1 MARRAVM
8 TSQVMEFAPPA
19 REALWM
25 DGFLSPA
32 SAAGPAGAG
41 GLLAAARRA
50 RRFSQMH
57 LALEAGI
64 SPRHLSYV
72 ETGKSRPSPGLVLR
86 LCEAL
91 GLPPREADGV
101 LLAAGH
107 APAHRETPL
116 EAPAMAEVLAALR
129 LILARHDPLP
139 AVAFDAAWD
148 VVMVNQAYAPA
159 LDACLAAGADPGAGT
174 MPRPVL
180 ALLPAP
186 RPNLLRLLCH
196 PAGARRLLAN
206 WPEVAR
212 ALLDRVQREARL
224 PTADPARRPPI
235 EEALAQPGIAALIRQ
250 RPLGAAA
257 PLVVPVAFQA
267 PDGPKRFLTT
277 IATLGTAQDLTLRE
291 LRIETYHPA

>member
-1 MARRAVM
+1 MESARRPGQA
-8 TSQVMEFAPPA
+8 AG
-19 REALWM
+19 M
-25 DGFLSPA
+25 DGYPNSQ
-32 SAAGPAGAG
+32 GAGA
-41 GLLAAARRA
+41 LLARARRA
-50 RRFSQMH
+50 RRLSQMN
-57 LALEAGI
+57 LALETGI
-64 SPRHLSYV
+64 STRHLSFV
-72 ETGKSRPSPGLVLR
+72 ETGRSRPSPGLVLR
-86 LCEAL
+86 LCEVL
-91 GLPPREADGV
+91 EVPPREADGV

-148 VVMVNQAYAPA
+148 IVMFNQAYGGA
-159 LDACLAAGADPGAGT
+159 LDACLAAGVEPAVGT
-174 MPRPVL
+174 APLPRL

-196 PAGARRLLAN
+196 PAGARRFIGN

-224 PTADPARRPPI
+224 PSADPARRPPI
-235 EEALAQPGIAALIRQ
+235 EEALAQPGVAALMRA
-250 RPLGAAA
+250 RPLGVAA
-257 PLVVPVAFQA
+257 PLLVPVEMLG
-267 PDGPKRFLTT
+267 PDGPTRFLTT